1 MPRFKYE
8 IQTLTWVLWEANSEG
23 GVVDLVLEQVLL
35 VQEKDDGG
43 VDKPLIVAD
52 WVEEFHALH
61 HPGG

>member
-1 MPRFKYE
+1 M
-8 IQTLTWVLWEANSEG
+8 
-23 GVVDLVLEQVLL
+23 VDLVLEQVLL

-52 WVEEFHALH
+52 RVEEFHALH

>member
-1 MPRFKYE
+1 M
-8 IQTLTWVLWEANSEG
+8 
-23 GVVDLVLEQVLL
+23 VDLVLEQVLL

-52 WVEEFHALH
+52 GVKEFHALH